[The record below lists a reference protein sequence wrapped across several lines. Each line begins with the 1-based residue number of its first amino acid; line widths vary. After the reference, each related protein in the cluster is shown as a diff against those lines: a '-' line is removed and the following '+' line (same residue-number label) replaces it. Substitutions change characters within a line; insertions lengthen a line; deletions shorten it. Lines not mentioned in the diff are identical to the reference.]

1 MGEWQR
7 PRAWINGGLGLSFAL
22 LALGAAGAGPP
33 PIPASVSVADLGSNR
48 ALPPELRSHFNPLPL
63 PPPRLFWLA
72 PKDGSGAEPPLNFP
86 LDQAAWEVSPF
97 QWRYSE
103 QRRGWRMHAGVDLV
117 APEGDPV
124 RPARAG
130 RVLLVDTISGYGITV
145 VLDHGAGRQSLYGHL
160 SAVDVEPGM
169 WVETSSLLG
178 RVGQTG
184 QASGPHLHFEW
195 RQRQGDQML
204 AVDPYPL
211 FGLSPQAL
219 PISRLP

>member
-1 MGEWQR
+1 
-7 PRAWINGGLGLSFAL
+7 
-22 LALGAAGAGPP
+22 
-33 PIPASVSVADLGSNR
+33 
-48 ALPPELRSHFNPLPL
+48 
-63 PPPRLFWLA
+63 
-72 PKDGSGAEPPLNFP
+72 LNFP

-211 FGLSPQAL
+211 FGLSPQAQ

>member
-1 MGEWQR
+1 MGFVK
-7 PRAWINGGLGLSFAL
+7 GGVGLSLAL
-22 LALGAAGAGPP
+22 LALGAAGDGPP
-33 PIPASVSVADLGSNR
+33 PIPASVAVADLGSNR
-48 ALPPELRSHFNPLPL
+48 QLPPELRSYLHPQPL
-63 PPPRLFWLA
+63 PPPRLFWLPLKSQA
-72 PKDGSGAEPPLNFP
+72 GAAEPPLNFP

-103 QRRGWRMHAGVDLV
+103 QRRGWRMHTGVDLV

-124 RPARAG
+124 RPVLAG

-169 WVETSSLLG
+169 LVAPSSLLG

-195 RQRQGDQML
+195 RQRQGDQLL

-211 FGLSPQAL
+211 FGLSPQAQ